1 MENHE
6 MRAVV
11 MY

>member
-6 MRAVV
+6 MRAFV